1 MRVEELSARAGVSVD
16 TIRYYQSKGL
26 LPAPR
31 RQGRVAWYDDDH
43 VDRIA
48 RVRSLQSRGFT
59 LATILRLVN
68 GELDAADEA
77 LLGELAGSG
86 LTETGTSPS
95 TTPSSTANGTSDP
108 TSGAIGSEPGRGD
121 GSLPQPMEP
130 ELFTIE
136 ALALR
141 TGVPLPLLRAVESE
155 GLLVPRRVGSEERY
169 TSEDVDAA
177 QAGLALLEWGVPLS
191 ALLELGRRHH
201 AATVSVA
208 REAVDLFSVH
218 IRGSLRKQDP
228 EEQGLGQQGPGQHG
242 PGKNDLANQDPGNP
256 APAGQDAGQDDA
268 EGTQRLVEA
277 YAELLPAVT
286 TLVGHHFTRTLLK
299 AALDHIEQVGTPVE
313 LQAVRDLGEDEAAAR

>member
-1 MRVEELSARAGVSVD
+1 MEELSARAGVSVD

-31 RQGRVAWYDDDH
+31 RQGRVAWYDTDH
-43 VDRIA
+43 LDRIA

-59 LATILRLVN
+59 LATIVRLVN

-86 LTETGTSPS
+86 LSDAATAANRTPGT
-95 TTPSSTANGTSDP
+95 
-108 TSGAIGSEPGRGD
+108 TSGDTATSGDIGSPTHGD
-121 GSLPQPMEP
+121 PSRAGGSPVQSIEP

-218 IRGSLRKQDP
+218 IRGSLRERDP
-228 EEQGLGQQGPGQHG
+228 EEQGPGQ
-242 PGKNDLANQDPGNP
+242 QDPGNQVSGNQNP
-256 APAGQDAGQDDA
+256 AEQDSAQDDA
-268 EGTQRLVEA
+268 AGTQRLVEA
-277 YAELLPAVT
+277 YAQLLPAVT

-313 LQAVRDLGEDEAAAR
+313 LQAVRDLGADEAAAR

>member
-26 LPAPR
+26 LSPPR
-31 RQGRVAWYDDDH
+31 RQGRVAWYESDH
-43 VDRIA
+43 LDRIA

-59 LATILRLVN
+59 LATIVRLLN

-77 LLGELAGSG
+77 LLGELAGTG
-86 LTETGTSPS
+86 LSDATATAKGSA
-95 TTPSSTANGTSDP
+95 SSSTSDP
-108 TSGAIGSEPGRGD
+108 EPSGMSPPHSG
-121 GSLPQPMEP
+121 EP

-155 GLLVPRRVGSEERY
+155 GLLVPRRVGTEERY
-169 TSEDVDAA
+169 TSEDVEAA
-177 QAGLALLEWGVPLS
+177 RAGLALLEWGVPLS

-201 AATVSVA
+201 AATESVA

-218 IRGSLRKQDP
+218 IRGALR
-228 EEQGLGQQGPGQHG
+228 EQ
-242 PGKNDLANQDPGNP
+242 A
-256 APAGQDAGQDDA
+256 ASEDDA
-268 EGTQRLVEA
+268 AQTARLVEA
-277 YAELLPAVT
+277 YAEMLPAVT

-313 LQAVRDLGEDEAAAR
+313 LQAVRGQDDDQAAAR

>member
-31 RQGRVAWYDDDH
+31 RQGRVAWYDTDH
-43 VDRIA
+43 LDRIA

-59 LATILRLVN
+59 LATIVRLVN

-86 LTETGTSPS
+86 LSDAG
-95 TTPSSTANGTSDP
+95 TTPITASGTAASSGDSASSGETAIQGDP
-108 TSGAIGSEPGRGD
+108 GGAGG
-121 GSLPQPMEP
+121 LPSQSIEP

-218 IRGSLRKQDP
+218 IRGSLREQGP
-228 EEQGLGQQGPGQHG
+228 EEPTVGEPG
-242 PGKNDLANQDPGNP
+242 PGK
-256 APAGQDAGQDDA
+256 QDATDGDPNQEDA
-268 EGTQRLVEA
+268 AGTQRLVEA
-277 YAELLPAVT
+277 YTQLLPAVT

-299 AALDHIEQVGTPVE
+299 AALDHIEQIGTPVE
-313 LQAVRDLGEDEAAAR
+313 LQAVRDLDDDEAAAR

>member
-1 MRVEELSARAGVSVD
+1 MRVEELSAKAGVSVD

-31 RQGRVAWYDDDH
+31 RQGRVAWYDTDH
-43 VDRIA
+43 LERIA
-48 RVRSLQSRGFT
+48 RVRSLQSRGYT
-59 LATILRLVN
+59 LATIVRLVD

-86 LTETGTSPS
+86 LSDAGTKPDHVAAAGRDPS
-95 TTPSSTANGTSDP
+95 QARALP
-108 TSGAIGSEPGRGD
+108 SEPRE
-121 GSLPQPMEP
+121 Q

-177 QAGLALLEWGVPLS
+177 RAGLALLEWGVPLS
-191 ALLELGRRHH
+191 ALLDLGRRHH
-201 AATVSVA
+201 AATASVA

-218 IRGSLRKQDP
+218 IRGSLR
-228 EEQGLGQQGPGQHG
+228 EESGE
-242 PGKNDLANQDPGNP
+242 
-256 APAGQDAGQDDA
+256 DDV
-268 EGTQRLVEA
+268 ERTERLVQA
-277 YAELLPAVT
+277 YAQLLPAVT
-286 TLVGHHFTRTLLK
+286 TLVGHHFNRTLLK

-313 LQAVRDLGEDEAAAR
+313 IQAVRDQGDEAAAR

>member
-31 RQGRVAWYDDDH
+31 RQGRVAWYDTDH
-43 VDRIA
+43 LDRIA
-48 RVRSLQSRGFT
+48 RVRSLQTRGFT
-59 LATILRLVN
+59 LATIVRLVN

-86 LTETGTSPS
+86 LSDTDAAPNVMPS
-95 TTPSSTANGTSDP
+95 A
-108 TSGAIGSEPGRGD
+108 TSGDTDSSGHTASATQGD
-121 GSLPQPMEP
+121 PSRAGALPQSIEP

-208 REAVDLFSVH
+208 REAVDLFSVY
-218 IRGSLRKQDP
+218 IRGSLREQGP
-228 EEQGLGQQGPGQHG
+228 EEQGPGKQGPGEQG
-242 PGKNDLANQDPGNP
+242 PGKQHAANEDP
-256 APAGQDAGQDDA
+256 AQDDA
-268 EGTQRLVEA
+268 AGTQRLVEA
-277 YAELLPAVT
+277 YTQLLPAVT

-313 LQAVRDLGEDEAAAR
+313 LQAVLDLGDDEAAAR

>member
-31 RQGRVAWYDDDH
+31 RQGRVAWYDADH
-43 VDRIA
+43 LDRIA
-48 RVRSLQSRGFT
+48 RVRSLQSKGFT
-59 LATILRLVN
+59 LATIVRLVN

-86 LTETGTSPS
+86 LAGSSASPRDVAASLGRDSRLRGASPS
-95 TTPSSTANGTSDP
+95 QSSETV
-108 TSGAIGSEPGRGD
+108 GSEDPVEQGVPEELKEAGE
-121 GSLPQPMEP
+121 PEEP

-155 GLLVPRRVGSEERY
+155 GLLVPRRVGTEERY
-169 TSEDVDAA
+169 TTEDVAAA

-218 IRGSLRKQDP
+218 IRGSLR
-228 EEQGLGQQGPGQHG
+228 E
-242 PGKNDLANQDPGNP
+242 
-256 APAGQDAGQDDA
+256 QDAGEDDA
-268 EGTQRLVEA
+268 AGTARLVEA

-313 LQAVRDLGEDEAAAR
+313 LQAVRDRGDDEAEAR

>member
-1 MRVEELSARAGVSVD
+1 MEELSAKAGVSVD

-31 RQGRVAWYDDDH
+31 RQGRVAWYDDDY

-59 LATILRLVN
+59 LATIVRLVN

-86 LTETGTSPS
+86 LSDAG
-95 TTPSSTANGTSDP
+95 TTPNVTPGT
-108 TSGAIGSEPGRGD
+108 TSGDTAAFGGTAAATPGDPGRAG
-121 GSLPQPMEP
+121 GLPAQSIEP

-208 REAVDLFSVH
+208 REAVDLFSVY
-218 IRGSLRKQDP
+218 IRGSLREQGP
-228 EEQGLGQQGPGQHG
+228 EEQG
-242 PGKNDLANQDPGNP
+242 PGKQHAANEDP
-256 APAGQDAGQDDA
+256 AQDDA
-268 EGTQRLVEA
+268 AGTQRLVEA
-277 YAELLPAVT
+277 YTQLLPAVT

-313 LQAVRDLGEDEAAAR
+313 LQAVRDQGDDQAAAQ

>member
-43 VDRIA
+43 LERIA

-86 LTETGTSPS
+86 LSETGTAPG
-95 TTPSSTANGTSDP
+95 TTPHITSNLTSGEIGSDP
-108 TSGAIGSEPGRGD
+108 SRED
-121 GSLPQPMEP
+121 GSPPQPIEP

-218 IRGSLRKQDP
+218 IRDSLRKQDP
-228 EEQGLGQQGPGQHG
+228 EERGPGQQGLGQQ
-242 PGKNDLANQDPGNP
+242 DLANQDPGDHDP
-256 APAGQDAGQDDA
+256 AAQDAGQDDA

-313 LQAVRDLGEDEAAAR
+313 LQAVRDLGDDEAAAR

>member
-31 RQGRVAWYDDDH
+31 RQGRVAWYDTDH
-43 VDRIA
+43 LDRIA
-48 RVRSLQSRGFT
+48 RVRSLQSKGFT
-59 LATILRLVN
+59 LATIVRLVN

-86 LTETGTSPS
+86 LAGSGLAGSSASPRDVAAS
-95 TTPSSTANGTSDP
+95 PGGDSRLGVASPPQSWEP
-108 TSGAIGSEPGRGD
+108 VGSEDPAEQGVPEEPREPGGPD
-121 GSLPQPMEP
+121 ES

-155 GLLVPRRVGSEERY
+155 GLLVPRRVGMEERY
-169 TSEDVDAA
+169 TTEDVAAA

-191 ALLELGRRHH
+191 SLLELGRRHH

-218 IRGSLRKQDP
+218 IRGSLR
-228 EEQGLGQQGPGQHG
+228 E
-242 PGKNDLANQDPGNP
+242 
-256 APAGQDAGQDDA
+256 QDAGEDDA
-268 EGTQRLVEA
+268 AGTARLVEA

-313 LQAVRDLGEDEAAAR
+313 LQAVRDRGDDEAEAR

>member
-26 LPAPR
+26 LAPPR
-31 RQGRVAWYDDDH
+31 RQGRVAWYDSDH
-43 VDRIA
+43 LDRIA
-48 RVRSLQSRGFT
+48 RVRSLQSGGFT
-59 LATILRLVN
+59 LATIVRLLN

-77 LLGELAGSG
+77 LLGELAGTGLSG
-86 LTETGTSPS
+86 ATATLSGAPPTAEGSPS
-95 TTPSSTANGTSDP
+95 FSASDAESSG
-108 TSGAIGSEPGRGD
+108 EP
-121 GSLPQPMEP
+121 PPHAVEP

-141 TGVPLPLLRAVESE
+141 TGVPLPILRAVESE
-155 GLLVPRRVGSEERY
+155 GLLVPRRVGTEERY
-169 TSEDVDAA
+169 TSEDVEAA
-177 QAGLALLEWGVPLS
+177 GAGLALLEWGVPLS

-201 AATVSVA
+201 AATESVA

-218 IRGSLRKQDP
+218 IRGTLR
-228 EEQGLGQQGPGQHG
+228 EQT
-242 PGKNDLANQDPGNP
+242 
-256 APAGQDAGQDDA
+256 AGEDDA
-268 EGTQRLVEA
+268 TRTARLVEA

-313 LQAVRDLGEDEAAAR
+313 LQAVRGQGDDQAAAR

>member
-59 LATILRLVN
+59 LATIVRLVN

-77 LLGELAGSG
+77 LLGVLAGSG
-86 LTETGTSPS
+86 LSDAG
-95 TTPSSTANGTSDP
+95 TTPTVTPGTTTGD
-108 TSGAIGSEPGRGD
+108 TGAINTAAFGGTATATPGDSGQA
-121 GSLPQPMEP
+121 GGLPAQSIEP

-169 TSEDVDAA
+169 TSEDIDAA
-177 QAGLALLEWGVPLS
+177 RAGLALLEWGVPLS

-218 IRGSLRKQDP
+218 IRGSLR
-228 EEQGLGQQGPGQHG
+228 E
-242 PGKNDLANQDPGNP
+242 QDPGEQGRGQQNP
-256 APAGQDAGQDDA
+256 GNLSPAEHDPAQDDEA
-268 EGTQRLVEA
+268 GTQRLVEA
-277 YAELLPAVT
+277 YTQLLPAVT

-313 LQAVRDLGEDEAAAR
+313 LQAVRDLGDDEAAAR

>member
-1 MRVEELSARAGVSVD
+1 MRVEELSAKAGVSVD

-31 RQGRVAWYDDDH
+31 RQGRVAWYDTDH
-43 VDRIA
+43 LERIA
-48 RVRSLQSRGFT
+48 RVRSLQSRGYT
-59 LATILRLVN
+59 LATIVRLVN

-86 LTETGTSPS
+86 LSDAGTMPDYSAS
-95 TTPSSTANGTSDP
+95 AAGRDP
-108 TSGAIGSEPGRGD
+108 TQAGASPA
-121 GSLPQPMEP
+121 QPREQ

-177 QAGLALLEWGVPLS
+177 RAGLALLEWGVPLS
-191 ALLELGRRHH
+191 ALLDLGRRHH
-201 AATVSVA
+201 AATASIA

-218 IRGSLRKQDP
+218 IRGSLRD
-228 EEQGLGQQGPGQHG
+228 ESGE
-242 PGKNDLANQDPGNP
+242 NDV
-256 APAGQDAGQDDA
+256 
-268 EGTQRLVEA
+268 ERTERLVEA
-277 YAELLPAVT
+277 YAQLLPAVT
-286 TLVGHHFTRTLLK
+286 TLVGHHFNRTLLK

-313 LQAVRDLGEDEAAAR
+313 IQAVRDQDDQAAAQ

>member
-1 MRVEELSARAGVSVD
+1 MRVEDLSARAGVSVD

-31 RQGRVAWYDDDH
+31 RQGRVAWYDTDH
-43 VDRIA
+43 LDRIA

-59 LATILRLVN
+59 LATIVRLVN

-86 LTETGTSPS
+86 LAETGRPNLTASTTSGDTAALGGTVS
-95 TTPSSTANGTSDP
+95 TTPGDP
-108 TSGAIGSEPGRGD
+108 SRAGG
-121 GSLPQPMEP
+121 LPPQSIEP

-218 IRGSLRKQDP
+218 IRGSLRERDP
-228 EEQGLGQQGPGQHG
+228 GEQGPGQ
-242 PGKNDLANQDPGNP
+242 QDPGQPDPGNHDP
-256 APAGQDAGQDDA
+256 AEQDAAQDDA
-268 EGTQRLVEA
+268 AGTQRLVEA
-277 YAELLPAVT
+277 YAQLLPAVT

-313 LQAVRDLGEDEAAAR
+313 LQAVRDQGDDQAAAR

>member
-1 MRVEELSARAGVSVD
+1 MRVEDLSARAGVSVD

-59 LATILRLVN
+59 LATIVRLVN

-86 LTETGTSPS
+86 LAETGTSNVTATTTSGDSAASGSPGTAS
-95 TTPSSTANGTSDP
+95 TTPGDP
-108 TSGAIGSEPGRGD
+108 SRAGGLP
-121 GSLPQPMEP
+121 PQPIEP

-218 IRGSLRKQDP
+218 IRGSLREQDP
-228 EEQGLGQQGPGQHG
+228 GEQGPVEPGPG
-242 PGKNDLANQDPGNP
+242 NQDPGHQHSAEEHP
-256 APAGQDAGQDDA
+256 AQDDA
-268 EGTQRLVEA
+268 AGTQRLVEA
-277 YAELLPAVT
+277 YAQLLPAVT

-313 LQAVRDLGEDEAAAR
+313 LQAVRDQGDDEAAAR

>member
-1 MRVEELSARAGVSVD
+1 MRVEELSAKAGVSVD

-31 RQGRVAWYDDDH
+31 RQGRVAWYDTDH
-43 VDRIA
+43 LERIA
-48 RVRSLQSRGFT
+48 RVRSLQSRGYT
-59 LATILRLVN
+59 LATIVRLVN

-86 LTETGTSPS
+86 LSDAGTMPDHSAS
-95 TTPSSTANGTSDP
+95 AAGRDP
-108 TSGAIGSEPGRGD
+108 TQAGASPA
-121 GSLPQPMEP
+121 QPREQ

-177 QAGLALLEWGVPLS
+177 RAGLALLEWGVPLS
-191 ALLELGRRHH
+191 ALLDLGRRHH
-201 AATVSVA
+201 AATASIA

-218 IRGSLRKQDP
+218 IRGSLR
-228 EEQGLGQQGPGQHG
+228 EESGE
-242 PGKNDLANQDPGNP
+242 NDV
-256 APAGQDAGQDDA
+256 
-268 EGTQRLVEA
+268 ERTERLVEA
-277 YAELLPAVT
+277 YAQLLPAVT
-286 TLVGHHFTRTLLK
+286 TLVGHHFNRTLLK

-313 LQAVRDLGEDEAAAR
+313 IQAVRDQDDQAAAQ

>member
-1 MRVEELSARAGVSVD
+1 MRVEELSSRAGVSVD

-31 RQGRVAWYDDDH
+31 RQGRVAWYDTDH
-43 VDRIA
+43 LDRIA

-59 LATILRLVN
+59 LATIVRLVN
-68 GELDAADEA
+68 GDLDAADEA

-86 LTETGTSPS
+86 LSDSS
-95 TTPSSTANGTSDP
+95 TTPARPSPTPGPTASTTQGDP
-108 TSGAIGSEPGRGD
+108 SRAKG
-121 GSLPQPMEP
+121 LPPESIEP

-155 GLLVPRRVGSEERY
+155 GLLVPRRVGTEERY

-218 IRGSLRKQDP
+218 IRGSLREQGP
-228 EEQGLGQQGPGQHG
+228 EEPG
-242 PGKNDLANQDPGNP
+242 PGKQDAANQDP
-256 APAGQDAGQDDA
+256 DQDDPA
-268 EGTQRLVEA
+268 GTQRLVEA
-277 YAELLPAVT
+277 YAQLLPAVT

-299 AALDHIEQVGTPVE
+299 AALDHIERVGTPVE
-313 LQAVRDLGEDEAAAR
+313 LQAVRDLGDDEAAAR

>member
-31 RQGRVAWYDDDH
+31 RQGRVAWYDTDH
-43 VDRIA
+43 LDRIA

-59 LATILRLVN
+59 LATIVRLVN
-68 GELDAADEA
+68 GDLDAADEA

-86 LTETGTSPS
+86 LTDSGTTPATAS
-95 TTPSSTANGTSDP
+95 TTPGPSASTTQGDP
-108 TSGAIGSEPGRGD
+108 SRAEGSP
-121 GSLPQPMEP
+121 PQPIEP

-218 IRGSLRKQDP
+218 IRGSLREQGPEEPGP
-228 EEQGLGQQGPGQHG
+228 EEQ
-242 PGKNDLANQDPGNP
+242 DAANQDP
-256 APAGQDAGQDDA
+256 DQDDPA
-268 EGTQRLVEA
+268 GTQRLVEA
-277 YAELLPAVT
+277 YAQLLPAVT

-313 LQAVRDLGEDEAAAR
+313 LQAVRDVGDDKAAAR

>member
-31 RQGRVAWYDDDH
+31 RQGRVAWYDTDH
-43 VDRIA
+43 LDRIA

-59 LATILRLVN
+59 LATIVRLVN

-86 LTETGTSPS
+86 LSDAATAANRTPGT
-95 TTPSSTANGTSDP
+95 
-108 TSGAIGSEPGRGD
+108 TSGDTATSGDIGSPTHGD
-121 GSLPQPMEP
+121 PSRAGGSPVQSIEP

-218 IRGSLRKQDP
+218 IRGSLRERDP
-228 EEQGLGQQGPGQHG
+228 EEQGPGQ
-242 PGKNDLANQDPGNP
+242 QDPGNQVSGNQNP
-256 APAGQDAGQDDA
+256 AEQDSAQDDA
-268 EGTQRLVEA
+268 AGTQRLVEA
-277 YAELLPAVT
+277 YAQLLPAVT

-313 LQAVRDLGEDEAAAR
+313 LQAVRDLGADEAAAR

>member
-1 MRVEELSARAGVSVD
+1 MRVEELSARTGVSVD

-31 RQGRVAWYDDDH
+31 RQGRVAWYDTDH
-43 VDRIA
+43 LDRIA

-59 LATILRLVN
+59 LATIVRLVN
-68 GELDAADEA
+68 GDLDAADEA

-86 LTETGTSPS
+86 LSDSS
-95 TTPSSTANGTSDP
+95 TTPVTAGTTPGPTASTT
-108 TSGAIGSEPGRGD
+108 PGGPSRAEG
-121 GSLPQPMEP
+121 LPPQSIEP

-191 ALLELGRRHH
+191 DLLELGRRHH

-218 IRGSLRKQDP
+218 IRGSLRKQGP
-228 EEQGLGQQGPGQHG
+228 EEQGPEEPG
-242 PGKNDLANQDPGNP
+242 PGKRTAGKHDAANQDP
-256 APAGQDAGQDDA
+256 DQDDPA
-268 EGTQRLVEA
+268 GTQRLVEA
-277 YAELLPAVT
+277 YAQLLPAVT

-313 LQAVRDLGEDEAAAR
+313 LQAVRDLSDDEAAAR

>member
-1 MRVEELSARAGVSVD
+1 MRVITPRVGSVEMRVEELSARAGVSVD

-31 RQGRVAWYDDDH
+31 RQGRVAWYDTDH
-43 VDRIA
+43 LDRIA
-48 RVRSLQSRGFT
+48 RVRSLQSKGFT
-59 LATILRLVN
+59 LATIVRLVN

-86 LTETGTSPS
+86 LTGSSASPRDMAASPGGDPGLGGSSPS
-95 TTPSSTANGTSDP
+95 QSWKPV
-108 TSGAIGSEPGRGD
+108 GSEDPAEQGVPEEPTGA
-121 GSLPQPMEP
+121 GEPEEP

-155 GLLVPRRVGSEERY
+155 GLLVPRRVGTEERY
-169 TSEDVDAA
+169 TTEDVAAA

-218 IRGSLRKQDP
+218 IRGSLR
-228 EEQGLGQQGPGQHG
+228 EQ
-242 PGKNDLANQDPGNP
+242 NP
-256 APAGQDAGQDDA
+256 SEDDA
-268 EGTQRLVEA
+268 AGTARLVEA

-313 LQAVRDLGEDEAAAR
+313 LQAVRDQGEDEAEAR

>member
-1 MRVEELSARAGVSVD
+1 MEDLSARAGVSVD

-59 LATILRLVN
+59 LATIVRLVN

-86 LTETGTSPS
+86 LAETGTSNVTATTTSGDSAASGSPGTAS
-95 TTPSSTANGTSDP
+95 TTPGDP
-108 TSGAIGSEPGRGD
+108 SRAGGLP
-121 GSLPQPMEP
+121 PQPIEP

-218 IRGSLRKQDP
+218 IRGSLREQDP
-228 EEQGLGQQGPGQHG
+228 GEQGPVEPGPG
-242 PGKNDLANQDPGNP
+242 NQDPGHQHSAEEHP
-256 APAGQDAGQDDA
+256 AQDDA
-268 EGTQRLVEA
+268 AGTQRLVEA
-277 YAELLPAVT
+277 YAQLLPAVT

-313 LQAVRDLGEDEAAAR
+313 LQAVRDHGDDEAAAR

>member
-26 LPAPR
+26 LAPPR
-31 RQGRVAWYDDDH
+31 RQGRVAWYDSDH
-43 VDRIA
+43 LDRIA

-59 LATILRLVN
+59 LATIVRLLN

-77 LLGELAGSG
+77 LLGELAGTGLSG
-86 LTETGTSPS
+86 ATATEGSPS
-95 TTPSSTANGTSDP
+95 SSAGDAES
-108 TSGAIGSEPGRGD
+108 SGVP
-121 GSLPQPMEP
+121 PPNVVEP

-155 GLLVPRRVGSEERY
+155 GLLVPRRVGTEERY
-169 TSEDVDAA
+169 TSEDVEAA
-177 QAGLALLEWGVPLS
+177 RAGLALLEWGVPLS

-201 AATVSVA
+201 AATESVA

-218 IRGSLRKQDP
+218 IRGTLR
-228 EEQGLGQQGPGQHG
+228 EQ
-242 PGKNDLANQDPGNP
+242 A
-256 APAGQDAGQDDA
+256 AGEDDA
-268 EGTQRLVEA
+268 ARTARLVEA

-286 TLVGHHFTRTLLK
+286 ALVGHHFTRTLLK

-313 LQAVRDLGEDEAAAR
+313 LQAVRDQGDDQAAAR

>member
-1 MRVEELSARAGVSVD
+1 LP
-16 TIRYYQSKGL
+16 TQS
-26 LPAPR
+26 
-31 RQGRVAWYDDDH
+31 
-43 VDRIA
+43 I
-48 RVRSLQSRGFT
+48 
-59 LATILRLVN
+59 
-68 GELDAADEA
+68 
-77 LLGELAGSG
+77 
-86 LTETGTSPS
+86 
-95 TTPSSTANGTSDP
+95 
-108 TSGAIGSEPGRGD
+108 
-121 GSLPQPMEP
+121 EP

-218 IRGSLRKQDP
+218 IRGSLRERDP
-228 EEQGLGQQGPGQHG
+228 GEQGPGRQD
-242 PGKNDLANQDPGNP
+242 PGQQDPGNHDP
-256 APAGQDAGQDDA
+256 AEQDSAQDDA
-268 EGTQRLVEA
+268 AGTQRLVEA
-277 YAELLPAVT
+277 YAQLLPAVT

-299 AALDHIEQVGTPVE
+299 AALDHIEQVGSPVE
-313 LQAVRDLGEDEAAAR
+313 LQAVRDQGDDEAAAR